1 MAARLAAAGMPV
13 LILPALDIKP
23 VAPAAAVSLDPRLY
37 DLVIFVSSN
46 AVEGYLALMR
56 AAGLQGPWPATTF
69 VATVG
74 ASSADRLYGSRLIP
88 SSLILHPDPDATQ
101 DSESLWA
108 LLEPRLAS
116 LSRVLIVR
124 GQSGREWLGERLVAA
139 GASVER
145 LAVYSREPAKWTP
158 NELQRLGAALESR
171 ASCIILLTSGESV
184 DAVHA
189 NIERAGLLAPWSR
202 SRFVVIHERVARRL
216 QSVLHAS
223 GKVESTMV
231 KVCSPGDDAIV
242 ESIRQMASL

>member
-23 VAPAAAVSLDPRLY
+23 VAPEAAASLDPGLY
-37 DLVIFVSSN
+37 DLIIFVSSN
-46 AVEGYLALMR
+46 AVDGYFRLR
-56 AAGLQGPWPATTF
+56 RDAGLQGPWPATT
-69 VATVG
+69 VAATVG
-74 ASSADRLYGSRLIP
+74 AASAERLYASHLVP
-88 SSLILHPDPDATQ
+88 STLILHPDGDAGQ
-101 DSESLWA
+101 DSESLWT
-108 LLEPRLAS
+108 LLQPRLSS
-116 LSRVLIVR
+116 LRKVLVVR

-139 GASVER
+139 GVAVER
-145 LAVYSREPAKWTP
+145 VAVYSREPATWTP
-158 NELQRLGAALESR
+158 DQLQRLGVALRSR
-171 ASCIILLTSGESV
+171 ASCIVLLTSGESV

-189 NIERAGLLAPWSR
+189 NIERAGLLLPWSR

-223 GKVESTMV
+223 GKVESSMV